1 MDLQQLEY
9 FRTVARIGNMTKA
22 ANDLHIAQPS
32 LSVSIAKLEAELG
45 VQLFDRVSGRIRLN
59 QIGQRFYRQTD
70 RIFLAVQD
78 AQQEVADYSSHASK
92 TVHLA
97 VTSSDLCTGLFVSFM
112 ADHKDFRIH
121 HFMHT
126 EMNALS
132 LLEEG
137 QVDFV
142 IATTPLYSPLIEWQT
157 LIEERL
163 VVLASQDNPL
173 AKESLIQLERLKQ
186 QQFVVTRSAFHPD
199 IEYAG
204 FFREAQFQPEA
215 SFTTN
220 EFETMVAMVELDV
233 GIAIVSEETAN
244 KLLSN
249 SKRRLTAVRMD
260 MDYKGRTIGVARL
273 KGHYFT
279 RAVQEFFD
287 YTVQYYKT
295 ERPSHIEPADKA

>member
-9 FRTVARIGNMTKA
+9 FRTVARLGNMTKA
-22 ANDLHIAQPS
+22 AHELHIAQPS
-32 LSVSIAKLEAELG
+32 LSIAISKLETELG
-45 VQLFDRVSGRIRLN
+45 ANLFDRISGRIRLN
-59 QIGQRFYRQTD
+59 HIGQCFYRQTD

-78 AQQEVADYSSHASK
+78 AQQEVADLSDHTSK
-92 TVHLA
+92 TVHMA
-97 VTSSDLCTGLFVSFM
+97 VTASDLCTGLFISFM
-112 ADHKDFRIH
+112 ANHKDYCIH

-142 IATTPLYSPLIEWQT
+142 IATAPLYSPLIEWTT
-157 LIEERL
+157 LREERL
-163 VVLASQDNPL
+163 TVLMSRDNPL
-173 AKESLIQLERLKQ
+173 AEESLICLDQLKQ
-186 QQFVVTRSAFHPD
+186 QKFVVMRSAFHPD
-199 IEYAG
+199 GEYAG

-220 EFETMVAMVELDV
+220 EFETMVAMVELDI

-249 SKRRLTAVRMD
+249 SRRKLVAVLMD
-260 MDYKGRTIGVARL
+260 TDYKGRTIGVARL

-279 RAVQEFFD
+279 RAVQEFYD
-287 YTVQYYKT
+287 YTMHYYR
-295 ERPSHIEPADKA
+295 EQCGPPGHDL